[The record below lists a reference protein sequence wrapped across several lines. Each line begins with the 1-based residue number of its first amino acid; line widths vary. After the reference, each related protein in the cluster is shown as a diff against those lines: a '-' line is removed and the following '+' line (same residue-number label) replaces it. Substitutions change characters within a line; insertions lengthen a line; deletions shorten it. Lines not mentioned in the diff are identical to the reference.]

1 MGREQLIQQLNS
13 GFAALLESV
22 EGLSD
27 EQMTRVWYDD
37 WGVRDVLAHVA
48 GWHREMAKAFE
59 RIAQGE
65 RPVPEGVDYSNFD
78 AWNANF
84 ASDASSVNPSTVIA
98 ELQASQKA
106 FVDAASSLPEDR
118 FEEGK
123 TAYRILH
130 TTGIEHYREHEPP
143 IREWR
148 KSEGI

>member
-1 MGREQLIQQLNS
+1 MGRDQLIEQLNS

-27 EQMTRVWYDD
+27 EQMTRAWYGD

-84 ASDASSVNPSTVIA
+84 ASDASSVSPSDVIS
-98 ELQASQKA
+98 ELKASQQA
-106 FVDAASSLPEDR
+106 FVAAATSLPEDR
-118 FEEGK
+118 FAEGR
-123 TAYRILH
+123 AAHRIIH
-130 TTGIEHYREHEPP
+130 TTGIDHYREHEPA